1 MGIRSTLLVLLLGVL
16 GLTTAV
22 VGGAANYN
30 ARFAVDDLGAQLF
43 EQCTGRIQD
52 HVDRMLDDAKVQ
64 SALNRGVLSSGTF
77 DPQDHKAM
85 TSYFLQAME
94 ANPGLSYLSFGA
106 ANGHYWHVFRDKQDR
121 VSVQWLLPN
130 DEGKFDLI
138 DFIPQSDG
146 SLKETFRDKN
156 TKRTPPYERPYYL
169 AAQAAKKD
177 TWPETYIFLS
187 QGGGYDIPGLTRAA
201 PVYAKDGTLEGV
213 LTADFDLIAL
223 SRYLEKFRFRD
234 GMLAFL
240 LELRA
245 DGTRRI
251 IAHPAAPVSVTLT
264 AKANDGKGQDS
275 LPVEEVND
283 RRVQALA
290 AILPSN
296 TNYNRDLVRDVF
308 MVDGVRYLSA
318 YQPLIGDD
326 VPHWLVAL
334 AIPET
339 SILGRVQAMNRTTIG
354 VALVG
359 VIVVVLLALWI
370 ATRLS
375 APLTSIAKET
385 QAIANFEL
393 GGHPPPRSPIRE
405 IDRLGVAM
413 EEMKMGLRS
422 FQKYVP
428 AQLVRA
434 LLASGQEA
442 QLGGERKRITLY
454 FSDIVGFTTI
464 AESLR
469 SDILAKLLAE
479 YLDLMTREMIVQGA
493 TIDKYIGDAIMAF
506 WGAPHP
512 LEHQS
517 LNACRTALAN
527 REALAG
533 LGKKWLADGYPA
545 FQIRIGLHTG
555 EALVGNFGSE
565 NRLDYTAI
573 GDTVNLASRLE
584 GLNKHYKTVIMMS
597 DVTYGEVKDEMLA
610 RRIDR
615 VSVKGRSGGTDIYEL
630 LALKELASPRLT
642 ALVADYEAALE
653 LYFDRQFEKAGTEFT
668 RLAEE
673 GDGPA
678 QVLALRCAQL
688 LVSPPA
694 ADWAGISEMNE
705 K

>member
-1 MGIRSTLLVLLLGVL
+1 MGIRGALLVLLLGVL
-16 GLTTAV
+16 VLTATF

-30 ARFAVDDLGAQLF
+30 ARFAVHDLGDQLF
-43 EQCTGRIQD
+43 EQCAGRIQA

-64 SALNRGVLSSGTF
+64 SSLNQGLLSSGTLE
-77 DPQDHKAM
+77 PEDHAAM
-85 TSYFLQAME
+85 TDYFLQALE
-94 ANPGLSYLSFGA
+94 ANVGLSYLSFGTSD
-106 ANGHYWHVFRDKQDR
+106 GRYWHVFRDKKGK

-130 DEGKFDLI
+130 GEGKFDLI
-138 DFIPQSDG
+138 DYLPQAGG
-146 SLKETFRDKN
+146 SLKEVFRDKN
-156 TKRTPPYERPYYL
+156 TKRTPPFERPYYL
-169 AAQAAKKD
+169 AARKAGEP

-187 QGGGYDIPGLTRAA
+187 EGGGYDIPGLTRAA
-201 PVYAKDGTLEGV
+201 PVFAKDGTLEGV

-240 LELRA
+240 LELRE

-251 IAHPAAPVSVTLT
+251 LAHPAAPVSVTLT
-264 AKANDGKGQDS
+264 ANAEDGKGRDS
-275 LPVEEVND
+275 LPVEHVND
-283 RRVQALA
+283 PRVRAMA
-290 AILPSN
+290 AILPN
-296 TNYNRDLVRDVF
+296 NADLANELVRDDF
-308 MVDGVRYLSA
+308 TVDGVRYLAA
-318 YQPLIGDD
+318 YQRLLGDD
-326 VPHWLVAL
+326 VPPWLVAV
-334 AIPET
+334 AVPE
-339 SILGRVQAMNRTTIG
+339 SSLLGRVQAMNRTTIW
-354 VALVG
+354 VALAGVG
-359 VIVVVLLALWI
+359 LVILLALWV

-375 APLTSIAKET
+375 APLSRIAKET

-393 GGHPPPRSPIRE
+393 EGHPPPRSPILE
-405 IDRLGVAM
+405 IDQLGNAM
-413 EEMKMGLRS
+413 EEMKSGLRS

-428 AQLVRA
+428 AQLVRE

-469 SDILAKLLAE
+469 SDVLAKLLAE
-479 YLDLMTREMIVQGA
+479 YLDLMTREMIAQGA

-512 LEHQS
+512 IKEQALR
-517 LNACRTALAN
+517 ACRTALAN
-527 REALAG
+527 REALVG
-533 LGKKWLADGYPA
+533 LGDKWLADGLPA

-555 EALVGNFGSE
+555 EALVGNFGSK

-584 GLNKHYKTVIMMS
+584 GLNKHYQTVIMMS
-597 DVTYGEVKDEMLA
+597 EVTYSEVEAHVVA

-615 VSVKGRSGGTDIYEL
+615 VAVKGRSGGTNIYEL
-630 LALKELASPRLT
+630 LAMRESATLDQVTLKQ
-642 ALVADYEAALE
+642 DYEEALD
-653 LYFDRQFEKAGTEFT
+653 LYVDRKFEDARAGFS
-668 RLAEE
+668 RLAIA

-678 QVLALRCAQL
+678 AVLATRCAAFMRL
-688 LVSPPA
+688 PPSD
-694 ADWAGISEMNE
+694 DWSGVSEMNE